1 MIGVLPMKKLNE
13 TSVTMDISGLE
24 TDAANAKSIID
35 AINAGEVAD
44 APIDPEMPEELDFNT
59 DMVPDEFSDDTIGV
73 EDDVVPEM
81 DEDDKLLLEDDPI
94 EDSETIIA
102 DLIKDGAT
110 TTTDIDGAIRECCEL
125 IGESVDNID
134 FGKIHQLVEGLERQP
149 DLFDDYYDVAYK
161 NGRKLYTF
169 GEIDQAMSKLLP
181 NWVYSGDA
189 YDGEELNLIYYPH
202 SGVHFTQEDFDALK
216 SGIKERFGNDVR
228 VRFARSTYAPEQK
241 KIYIGFLD
249 AADEEK
255 LDECSDMISE
265 DTVKQGSSWVNKG
278 KEGTHGKF
286 KTKKDADA
294 QRKAMFASGYKAE
307 SANEIPDFES
317 LCEAAMKGEVVGKFY
332 DGDNEADYK
341 IIQRDGAFYI
351 DSDTVLNRDGFD
363 GPYASYAEAEHE
375 LLSTYPDLTQLPI
388 EDGDLDVHFA
398 DAKETE
404 FANDNGL
411 FEAAMREGDYDK
423 SYEEIYDLLI
433 NGNIREYKEELQKL
447 GRFGVKEYREWA
459 RDMGID
465 ESDLRLDLGI
475 PESGDY
481 NEEDEDF
488 EYLFS
493 LLTNGNIGLYRQK
506 LQALG
511 RDGVKK
517 YIAWASDMG
526 IPVTELKLYMG
537 LNESANTYSEDDFV
551 NEFERLETDALAYS
565 RSNVFYKSVDEF
577 MTKNGKADA
586 RITWSGDYYDVLGK
600 EKAKELVSFVKSK
613 LGVSEDSLNE
623 TSNPDCNYG
632 VSPNPY
638 LKDCKKTP
646 CKMNRVKGFAA
657 RSKEQEGFPLR
668 KDDGL
673 SPKITAIKESA
684 DNMLAS
690 ARSDSHKKAIIRRM
704 ADKMV
709 AEGIAYSDAF
719 EMLSDK

>member
-81 DEDDKLLLEDDPI
+81 DEDDELLLEDDPI

-169 GEIDQAMSKLLP
+169 DEIYQAMRKLLP
-181 NWVYSGDA
+181 NWDYAEDV

-241 KIYIGFLD
+241 KIYIGYLD
-249 AADEEK
+249 ASDEEK

-307 SANEIPDFES
+307 SANEIPDFET
-317 LCEAAMKGEVVGKFY
+317 LCEAAMLEDDN
-332 DGDNEADYK
+332 DG
-341 IIQRDGAFYI
+341 
-351 DSDTVLNRDGFD
+351 
-363 GPYASYAEAEHE
+363 
-375 LLSTYPDLTQLPI
+375 
-388 EDGDLDVHFA
+388 
-398 DAKETE
+398 
-404 FANDNGL
+404 
-411 FEAAMREGDYDK
+411 
-423 SYEEIYDLLI
+423 SYEEIYELLI

-447 GRFGVKEYREWA
+447 GRFGVKQYREWA
-459 RDMGID
+459 HDMGID

-537 LNESANTYSEDDFV
+537 LNESVNTYSEDDFV

-565 RSNVFYKSVDEF
+565 RSDAFYKSVDEF

-632 VSPNPY
+632 VSSNPY

-657 RSKEQEGFPLR
+657 RAKEQEGFPLR

>member
-13 TSVTMDISGLE
+13 TSVTMDISGVE
-24 TDAANAKSIID
+24 TDVANAKSIID

-59 DMVPDEFSDDTIGV
+59 DVVPDEFSDDTIGV

-125 IGESVDNID
+125 IGESADNID

-169 GEIDQAMSKLLP
+169 GEIDQAMRKLLP
-181 NWVYSGDA
+181 NWAYSGDA

-228 VRFARSTYAPEQK
+228 VRFARSSYAPEQK

-255 LDECSDMISE
+255 LDECSGMISE
-265 DTVKQGSSWVNKG
+265 DTIKQGSSWVNKG

-286 KTKKDADA
+286 KTKKEADA

-307 SANEIPDFES
+307 SANEIPDFDA
-317 LCEAAMKGEVVGKFY
+317 LCEAAMRE
-332 DGDNEADYK
+332 
-341 IIQRDGAFYI
+341 
-351 DSDTVLNRDGFD
+351 
-363 GPYASYAEAEHE
+363 
-375 LLSTYPDLTQLPI
+375 
-388 EDGDLDVHFA
+388 
-398 DAKETE
+398 
-404 FANDNGL
+404 ND
-411 FEAAMREGDYDK
+411 FDK
-423 SYEEIYDLLI
+423 SYEEIYDLLV
-433 NGNIREYKEELQKL
+433 NGNIDEYRKEIQKL
-447 GRFGVKEYREWA
+447 GRYGAEQYREWA
-459 RDMGID
+459 SEAGID
-465 ESDLRLDLGI
+465 EGDLRLDLAV
-475 PESGDY
+475 PENSSR
-481 NEEDEDF
+481 EETDEDF
-488 EYLFS
+488 ENLFS
-493 LLTNGNIGLYRQK
+493 QLVNGNLDIYRQK

-511 RDGVKK
+511 RDGVKA
-517 YIAWASDMG
+517 YVSWASDNG
-526 IPVTELKLYMG
+526 IPVEELKLQMG
-537 LNESANTYSEDDFV
+537 
-551 NEFERLETDALAYS
+551 
-565 RSNVFYKSVDEF
+565 
-577 MTKNGKADA
+577 
-586 RITWSGDYYDVLGK
+586 
-600 EKAKELVSFVKSK
+600 
-613 LGVSEDSLNE
+613 LNE

-638 LKDCKKTP
+638 LKGCKKTP

-657 RSKEQEGFPLR
+657 RDKEQEGFPLR

-673 SPKITAIKESA
+673 SPKVIAIKESA
-684 DNMLAS
+684 ENMLAS
-690 ARSDSHKKAIIRRM
+690 ARSDAHKEAIVRRM
-704 ADKMV
+704 ADKLL
-709 AEGIAYSDAF
+709 AEGISYSEAIK
-719 EMLSDK
+719 MLSDK

>member
-169 GEIDQAMSKLLP
+169 DEIYQAMRKLLP
-181 NWVYSGDA
+181 NWDYAEDV

-241 KIYIGFLD
+241 KIYIGYLD
-249 AADEEK
+249 ASDEEK

-307 SANEIPDFES
+307 SANETPDFEA
-317 LCEAAMKGEVVGKFY
+317 LCEAA
-332 DGDNEADYK
+332 
-341 IIQRDGAFYI
+341 I
-351 DSDTVLNRDGFD
+351 
-363 GPYASYAEAEHE
+363 
-375 LLSTYPDLTQLPI
+375 
-388 EDGDLDVHFA
+388 
-398 DAKETE
+398 
-404 FANDNGL
+404 
-411 FEAAMREGDYDK
+411 REGDYDK
-423 SYEEIYDLLI
+423 SYEEIYDLLV

-459 RDMGID
+459 HDMGID

-537 LNESANTYSEDDFV
+537 LNESVNTYSEDDFV

-565 RSNVFYKSVDEF
+565 RSDAFYKSVDEF

-657 RSKEQEGFPLR
+657 RAKEQEGFPLR

>member
-169 GEIDQAMSKLLP
+169 DEIYQAMRKLLP
-181 NWVYSGDA
+181 NWDYAEDV

-241 KIYIGFLD
+241 KIYIGYFD

-307 SANEIPDFES
+307 SANEITDFEA
-317 LCEAAMKGEVVGKFY
+317 LC
-332 DGDNEADYK
+332 
-341 IIQRDGAFYI
+341 
-351 DSDTVLNRDGFD
+351 
-363 GPYASYAEAEHE
+363 
-375 LLSTYPDLTQLPI
+375 
-388 EDGDLDVHFA
+388 
-398 DAKETE
+398 
-404 FANDNGL
+404 
-411 FEAAMREGDYDK
+411 EAAMREGDYDK

-459 RDMGID
+459 QDMGID

-600 EKAKELVSFVKSK
+600 EKAKELVSFVKRK

-657 RSKEQEGFPLR
+657 RAKEQEGFPLR

>member
-24 TDAANAKSIID
+24 TDVANAKSIID
-35 AINAGEVAD
+35 AIHAGEVAD

-169 GEIDQAMSKLLP
+169 DEIYQAMRKLLP
-181 NWVYSGDA
+181 NWDYAEDV

-202 SGVHFTQEDFDALK
+202 SGVNFTQEDFDALK

-228 VRFARSTYAPEQK
+228 VRFARATYAPEQK
-241 KIYIGFLD
+241 KIYIGYLD

-307 SANEIPDFES
+307 SANEIPDFET
-317 LCEAAMKGEVVGKFY
+317 LCEAAMLEDDN
-332 DGDNEADYK
+332 DG
-341 IIQRDGAFYI
+341 
-351 DSDTVLNRDGFD
+351 
-363 GPYASYAEAEHE
+363 
-375 LLSTYPDLTQLPI
+375 
-388 EDGDLDVHFA
+388 
-398 DAKETE
+398 
-404 FANDNGL
+404 
-411 FEAAMREGDYDK
+411 
-423 SYEEIYDLLI
+423 SYEEIYELLI
-433 NGNIREYKEELQKL
+433 NGNIRKYKEKLQKL
-447 GRFGVKEYREWA
+447 GRFGVKQYREWA
-459 RDMGID
+459 HDMGID

-537 LNESANTYSEDDFV
+537 LNESVNTYSEDDFV

-565 RSNVFYKSVDEF
+565 RSDAFYKSVDEF

-600 EKAKELVSFVKSK
+600 EKAKELVSFVKRK

-657 RSKEQEGFPLR
+657 RAKEQEGFPLR

>member
-169 GEIDQAMSKLLP
+169 DEIYQAMRKLLP
-181 NWVYSGDA
+181 NWDYAEDV

-241 KIYIGFLD
+241 KIYIGYLD
-249 AADEEK
+249 ASDEEK

-307 SANEIPDFES
+307 SANEITDFEA
-317 LCEAAMKGEVVGKFY
+317 LC
-332 DGDNEADYK
+332 
-341 IIQRDGAFYI
+341 
-351 DSDTVLNRDGFD
+351 
-363 GPYASYAEAEHE
+363 
-375 LLSTYPDLTQLPI
+375 
-388 EDGDLDVHFA
+388 
-398 DAKETE
+398 
-404 FANDNGL
+404 
-411 FEAAMREGDYDK
+411 EAAMREGDYDK

-447 GRFGVKEYREWA
+447 GRFGVKQYREWA
-459 RDMGID
+459 NDMGID

-565 RSNVFYKSVDEF
+565 RSDAFYKSVDEF

-657 RSKEQEGFPLR
+657 RAKEQEGFPLR

>member
-24 TDAANAKSIID
+24 TDVANAKSIID

-169 GEIDQAMSKLLP
+169 DEIYQAMRKLLP
-181 NWVYSGDA
+181 NWDYAEDV

-202 SGVHFTQEDFDALK
+202 SGVNFTQEDFDALK

-241 KIYIGFLD
+241 KIYIGYLD

-307 SANEIPDFES
+307 SANEIPDFET
-317 LCEAAMKGEVVGKFY
+317 LCEAAMLEDDN
-332 DGDNEADYK
+332 DG
-341 IIQRDGAFYI
+341 
-351 DSDTVLNRDGFD
+351 
-363 GPYASYAEAEHE
+363 
-375 LLSTYPDLTQLPI
+375 
-388 EDGDLDVHFA
+388 
-398 DAKETE
+398 
-404 FANDNGL
+404 
-411 FEAAMREGDYDK
+411 
-423 SYEEIYDLLI
+423 SYEEIYELLI
-433 NGNIREYKEELQKL
+433 NGNIRKYKEKLQKL
-447 GRFGVKEYREWA
+447 GRFGVKQYREWA
-459 RDMGID
+459 HDMGID

-537 LNESANTYSEDDFV
+537 LNESVNTYSEDDFV

-565 RSNVFYKSVDEF
+565 RSDAFYKSVDEF

-600 EKAKELVSFVKSK
+600 EKAKELVSFVKRK

-657 RSKEQEGFPLR
+657 RAKEQEGFPLR

>member
-125 IGESVDNID
+125 IGESVDNVD

-169 GEIDQAMSKLLP
+169 GEIDQAMRKLLP
-181 NWVYSGDA
+181 DWVYAEDV

-249 AADEEK
+249 AADEEQ

-307 SANEIPDFES
+307 SANEIPDFEA
-317 LCEAAMKGEVVGKFY
+317 LCEAAMLEE
-332 DGDNEADYK
+332 DN
-341 IIQRDGAFYI
+341 
-351 DSDTVLNRDGFD
+351 D
-363 GPYASYAEAEHE
+363 GP
-375 LLSTYPDLTQLPI
+375 
-388 EDGDLDVHFA
+388 
-398 DAKETE
+398 
-404 FANDNGL
+404 
-411 FEAAMREGDYDK
+411 
-423 SYEEIYDLLI
+423 YEEIYELLK
-433 NGNIREYKEELQKL
+433 NGNIREYSEELQKL
-447 GRFGVKEYREWA
+447 GRFGVKQYREWA
-459 RDMGID
+459 HDIGID

-493 LLTNGNIGLYRQK
+493 LLTNGNLGLYRQK

-511 RDGVKK
+511 RYGVKK
-517 YIAWASDMG
+517 YIAWASEMG

-537 LNESANTYSEDDFV
+537 LNESVNTYSEDDFV

-565 RSNVFYKSVDEF
+565 RSDAFYKSVDEF

-586 RITWSGDYYDVLGK
+586 RISWSGDYYDVLGK
-600 EKAKELVSFVKSK
+600 EKAKELVSFVKRK

-657 RSKEQEGFPLR
+657 RAKEQEGFPLR

-704 ADKMV
+704 ADKLV

-719 EMLSDK
+719 EMLTDK

>member
-35 AINAGEVAD
+35 AINAGEVVD

-59 DMVPDEFSDDTIGV
+59 DMVSDEFSDDTIGV

-169 GEIDQAMSKLLP
+169 DEIDQAMRKLLP
-181 NWVYSGDA
+181 NWMHAEDV

-202 SGVHFTQEDFDALK
+202 SGVHFTQEDLDALK

-307 SANEIPDFES
+307 SANEIPDFEA
-317 LCEAAMKGEVVGKFY
+317 LCEAAMLE
-332 DGDNEADYK
+332 DDNDM
-341 IIQRDGAFYI
+341 
-351 DSDTVLNRDGFD
+351 
-363 GPYASYAEAEHE
+363 P
-375 LLSTYPDLTQLPI
+375 
-388 EDGDLDVHFA
+388 
-398 DAKETE
+398 
-404 FANDNGL
+404 
-411 FEAAMREGDYDK
+411 
-423 SYEEIYDLLI
+423 YEEIYELLI

-447 GRFGVKEYREWA
+447 GGFGVKQYREWA
-459 RDMGID
+459 HDMGID

-551 NEFERLETDALAYS
+551 NEFERLEADALAYS

-586 RITWSGDYYDVLGK
+586 KITWSGDYYDVLGK
-600 EKAKELVSFVKSK
+600 EKAKELVSFVKRK

-646 CKMNRVKGFAA
+646 CKMKRVKGFAA
-657 RSKEQEGFPLR
+657 RAKEQEGFPLR

-704 ADKMV
+704 ADKLV

>member
-169 GEIDQAMSKLLP
+169 DEIYQAMRKLLP
-181 NWVYSGDA
+181 NWDYAEDV

-241 KIYIGFLD
+241 KIYIGYLD
-249 AADEEK
+249 ASDEEK

-307 SANEIPDFES
+307 SANEITDFEA
-317 LCEAAMKGEVVGKFY
+317 LC
-332 DGDNEADYK
+332 
-341 IIQRDGAFYI
+341 
-351 DSDTVLNRDGFD
+351 
-363 GPYASYAEAEHE
+363 
-375 LLSTYPDLTQLPI
+375 
-388 EDGDLDVHFA
+388 
-398 DAKETE
+398 
-404 FANDNGL
+404 
-411 FEAAMREGDYDK
+411 EAAMREGDYDK
-423 SYEEIYDLLI
+423 SYEEIYDLLV

-447 GRFGVKEYREWA
+447 GRFGVKQYREWA
-459 RDMGID
+459 HDMGID

-565 RSNVFYKSVDEF
+565 RSDAFYKSVDEF

-657 RSKEQEGFPLR
+657 RAKEQEGFPLR

>member
-169 GEIDQAMSKLLP
+169 DEIYQAMRKLLP
-181 NWVYSGDA
+181 NWDYAEDV

-241 KIYIGFLD
+241 KIYIGYLD
-249 AADEEK
+249 ASDEEK

-286 KTKKDADA
+286 KTKKEADA

-307 SANEIPDFES
+307 SANEITDFEA
-317 LCEAAMKGEVVGKFY
+317 LC
-332 DGDNEADYK
+332 
-341 IIQRDGAFYI
+341 
-351 DSDTVLNRDGFD
+351 
-363 GPYASYAEAEHE
+363 
-375 LLSTYPDLTQLPI
+375 
-388 EDGDLDVHFA
+388 
-398 DAKETE
+398 
-404 FANDNGL
+404 
-411 FEAAMREGDYDK
+411 EAAMREGDYDK

-565 RSNVFYKSVDEF
+565 RSDAFYKSVDEF

-600 EKAKELVSFVKSK
+600 EKATELVSFVKSK

>member
-169 GEIDQAMSKLLP
+169 DEIYQAMRKLLP
-181 NWVYSGDA
+181 NWDYAEDV

-202 SGVHFTQEDFDALK
+202 SGVNFTREDFDALK

-241 KIYIGFLD
+241 KIYIGYFD

-307 SANEIPDFES
+307 SANEITDFEA
-317 LCEAAMKGEVVGKFY
+317 LC
-332 DGDNEADYK
+332 
-341 IIQRDGAFYI
+341 
-351 DSDTVLNRDGFD
+351 
-363 GPYASYAEAEHE
+363 
-375 LLSTYPDLTQLPI
+375 
-388 EDGDLDVHFA
+388 
-398 DAKETE
+398 
-404 FANDNGL
+404 
-411 FEAAMREGDYDK
+411 EAAMREGDYDK

-459 RDMGID
+459 HDMGID

-537 LNESANTYSEDDFV
+537 LNESVNTYSEDDFV

-565 RSNVFYKSVDEF
+565 RSDAFYKSVDEF

-600 EKAKELVSFVKSK
+600 EKAKELVSFVKRK

-657 RSKEQEGFPLR
+657 RAKEQEGFPLR

>member
-59 DMVPDEFSDDTIGV
+59 DIVPDEFSDDTIGV

-169 GEIDQAMSKLLP
+169 DEIYQAMRKLLP
-181 NWVYSGDA
+181 NWDYAEDV

-202 SGVHFTQEDFDALK
+202 SGVNFTQEDFDALK

-241 KIYIGFLD
+241 KIYIGYLD
-249 AADEEK
+249 ASDEEK

-307 SANEIPDFES
+307 SANEITDFEA
-317 LCEAAMKGEVVGKFY
+317 LC
-332 DGDNEADYK
+332 
-341 IIQRDGAFYI
+341 
-351 DSDTVLNRDGFD
+351 
-363 GPYASYAEAEHE
+363 
-375 LLSTYPDLTQLPI
+375 
-388 EDGDLDVHFA
+388 
-398 DAKETE
+398 
-404 FANDNGL
+404 
-411 FEAAMREGDYDK
+411 EAAMREGDYDK

-459 RDMGID
+459 HDMGID

-537 LNESANTYSEDDFV
+537 LNESVNTYSEDDFV

-565 RSNVFYKSVDEF
+565 RSDAFYKSVDEF

-646 CKMNRVKGFAA
+646 CKMKRVKGFAA
-657 RSKEQEGFPLR
+657 RAKEQEGFPLR

>member
-59 DMVPDEFSDDTIGV
+59 DVVSDEFSDDTIGV

-125 IGESVDNID
+125 IGESVDNVD

-169 GEIDQAMSKLLP
+169 DEIYQAMRKLLP
-181 NWVYSGDA
+181 NWDYAEDV

-241 KIYIGFLD
+241 KIYIGYLD
-249 AADEEK
+249 ASDEEK

-307 SANEIPDFES
+307 SANEIPDFET
-317 LCEAAMKGEVVGKFY
+317 LCEAAMLEDDN
-332 DGDNEADYK
+332 DG
-341 IIQRDGAFYI
+341 
-351 DSDTVLNRDGFD
+351 
-363 GPYASYAEAEHE
+363 
-375 LLSTYPDLTQLPI
+375 
-388 EDGDLDVHFA
+388 
-398 DAKETE
+398 
-404 FANDNGL
+404 
-411 FEAAMREGDYDK
+411 
-423 SYEEIYDLLI
+423 SYEEIYELLI

-447 GRFGVKEYREWA
+447 GRFGVKQYREWA
-459 RDMGID
+459 HDMGID

-493 LLTNGNIGLYRQK
+493 LLTNGNLDLYRQK

-517 YIAWASDMG
+517 YIAWASDME

-537 LNESANTYSEDDFV
+537 LNESVNTYSEDDFV

-565 RSNVFYKSVDEF
+565 RSDAFYKSVDEF

-586 RITWSGDYYDVLGK
+586 RISWSGDYYDVLGK
-600 EKAKELVSFVKSK
+600 EKAKELVSFVKRK

-657 RSKEQEGFPLR
+657 RAKEQEGFPLR

-704 ADKMV
+704 ADKLV

-719 EMLSDK
+719 EMLTDK

>member
-81 DEDDKLLLEDDPI
+81 DEDDELLLEDDPI

-169 GEIDQAMSKLLP
+169 GEIDQAMRELLP
-181 NWVYSGDA
+181 NWGYSGDA

-241 KIYIGFLD
+241 KIYIGYLD
-249 AADEEK
+249 ASDEEK

-307 SANEIPDFES
+307 SANEIPDFET
-317 LCEAAMKGEVVGKFY
+317 LCEAAM
-332 DGDNEADYK
+332 
-341 IIQRDGAFYI
+341 
-351 DSDTVLNRDGFD
+351 
-363 GPYASYAEAEHE
+363 
-375 LLSTYPDLTQLPI
+375 
-388 EDGDLDVHFA
+388 
-398 DAKETE
+398 
-404 FANDNGL
+404 
-411 FEAAMREGDYDK
+411 EGDYDK

-459 RDMGID
+459 HDMGID

-537 LNESANTYSEDDFV
+537 LNESVNAYSEDDFV

-657 RSKEQEGFPLR
+657 RAKEQEGFPLR

>member
-81 DEDDKLLLEDDPI
+81 DEDDELLLEDDPI

-169 GEIDQAMSKLLP
+169 GEIDQAMRKLLP
-181 NWVYSGDA
+181 NWDYAEDV

-241 KIYIGFLD
+241 KIYIGYLD

-307 SANEIPDFES
+307 SANEIPDFET
-317 LCEAAMKGEVVGKFY
+317 LCEAAMLEDDN
-332 DGDNEADYK
+332 DG
-341 IIQRDGAFYI
+341 
-351 DSDTVLNRDGFD
+351 
-363 GPYASYAEAEHE
+363 
-375 LLSTYPDLTQLPI
+375 
-388 EDGDLDVHFA
+388 
-398 DAKETE
+398 
-404 FANDNGL
+404 
-411 FEAAMREGDYDK
+411 
-423 SYEEIYDLLI
+423 SYEEIYELLI

-447 GRFGVKEYREWA
+447 GRFGVKQYREWA
-459 RDMGID
+459 HDMGID

-537 LNESANTYSEDDFV
+537 LNESVNTYSEDDFV

-565 RSNVFYKSVDEF
+565 RSDAFYKSVDEF

-657 RSKEQEGFPLR
+657 RAKEQEGFPLR

>member
-13 TSVTMDISGLE
+13 TSVTMDISGVE
-24 TDAANAKSIID
+24 TDVANAKSIID

-59 DMVPDEFSDDTIGV
+59 DVVPDEFSDDTIGV

-169 GEIDQAMSKLLP
+169 DEIYQAMRKLLP
-181 NWVYSGDA
+181 NWVYAEDV
-189 YDGEELNLIYYPH
+189 YDGDELNLIYYPH

-241 KIYIGFLD
+241 KIYIGYLD
-249 AADEEK
+249 ASDEEK

-307 SANEIPDFES
+307 SANETPDFEA
-317 LCEAAMKGEVVGKFY
+317 LCEAA
-332 DGDNEADYK
+332 
-341 IIQRDGAFYI
+341 I
-351 DSDTVLNRDGFD
+351 
-363 GPYASYAEAEHE
+363 
-375 LLSTYPDLTQLPI
+375 
-388 EDGDLDVHFA
+388 
-398 DAKETE
+398 
-404 FANDNGL
+404 
-411 FEAAMREGDYDK
+411 REGDYDK
-423 SYEEIYDLLI
+423 SYEEIYDLLV

-459 RDMGID
+459 HDMGID

-537 LNESANTYSEDDFV
+537 LNESVNTYSEDDFV

-657 RSKEQEGFPLR
+657 RAKEQEGFPLR

>member
-59 DMVPDEFSDDTIGV
+59 DVVSDEFSDDTIGV

-169 GEIDQAMSKLLP
+169 GEIDQAMRKLLP
-181 NWVYSGDA
+181 NWVYAEDV
-189 YDGEELNLIYYPH
+189 YDGDELNLIYYPH

-307 SANEIPDFES
+307 SANEIPDFEA
-317 LCEAAMKGEVVGKFY
+317 LCEAAMLE
-332 DGDNEADYK
+332 DDDAD
-341 IIQRDGAFYI
+341 D
-351 DSDTVLNRDGFD
+351 
-363 GPYASYAEAEHE
+363 
-375 LLSTYPDLTQLPI
+375 
-388 EDGDLDVHFA
+388 
-398 DAKETE
+398 
-404 FANDNGL
+404 
-411 FEAAMREGDYDK
+411 M
-423 SYEEIYDLLI
+423 SYEEIYELLI
-433 NGNIREYKEELQKL
+433 NGNIREYKEELQRL
-447 GRFGVKEYREWA
+447 GRFGVKQYREWA
-459 RDMGID
+459 HDMGID

-488 EYLFS
+488 ENLFS
-493 LLTNGNIGLYRQK
+493 QLVNGNFDSYRQK

-511 RDGVKK
+511 RYGVKK
-517 YIAWASDMG
+517 YVAWASENG
-526 IPVTELKLYMG
+526 IPVKELKLNMG
-537 LNESANTYSEDDFV
+537 LNESAGSYTEDDFV
-551 NEFERLETDALAYS
+551 NDLECLENDAQAYS
-565 RSNVFYKSVDEF
+565 RSNDFYKSVDEF

-586 RITWSGDYYDVLGK
+586 RITWTGDYYDVLGK
-600 EKAKELVSFVKSK
+600 EKARELVSFVKRK
-613 LGVSEDSLNE
+613 LGVDEDSLNE

-690 ARSDSHKKAIIRRM
+690 ARSDSHKQAIIRRM
-704 ADKMV
+704 ADKLV

-719 EMLSDK
+719 ELLSNK

>member
-13 TSVTMDISGLE
+13 TSVTMNISGLE

-59 DMVPDEFSDDTIGV
+59 DLVSDEFSDDTIGV

-125 IGESVDNID
+125 IGESADNID
-134 FGKIHQLVEGLERQP
+134 FGKIHQLVEGKEKTERIVPNAYKPEFYYGLLDRMVQDCEYYLGVGYGFEKHLWAGSVERQ
-149 DLFDDYYDVAYK
+149 
-161 NGRKLYTF
+161 
-169 GEIDQAMSKLLP
+169 IQAMR
-181 NWVYSGDA
+181 
-189 YDGEELNLIYYPH
+189 EIY
-202 SGVHFTQEDFDALK
+202 DALAK
-216 SGIKERFGNDVR
+216 KPEWLTREDIDEYERKMLAVKAKVEAKR
-228 VRFARSTYAPEQK
+228 EM
-241 KIYIGFLD
+241 LD
-249 AADEEK
+249 
-255 LDECSDMISE
+255 E
-265 DTVKQGSSWVNKG
+265 DTVKRGSSWVNKG

-286 KTKKDADA
+286 KTKKEADA

-307 SANEIPDFES
+307 SANETPDFEA
-317 LCEAAMKGEVVGKFY
+317 LCEAAMLE
-332 DGDNEADYK
+332 DDDAD
-341 IIQRDGAFYI
+341 D
-351 DSDTVLNRDGFD
+351 
-363 GPYASYAEAEHE
+363 
-375 LLSTYPDLTQLPI
+375 
-388 EDGDLDVHFA
+388 
-398 DAKETE
+398 
-404 FANDNGL
+404 
-411 FEAAMREGDYDK
+411 M
-423 SYEEIYDLLI
+423 SYEEIYELLI
-433 NGNIREYKEELQKL
+433 NGNIREYKEELQRL
-447 GRFGVKEYREWA
+447 GRFGVNQYREWA
-459 RDMGID
+459 NDMGID

-537 LNESANTYSEDDFV
+537 LYESVNSYTEDDFV
-551 NEFERLETDALAYS
+551 EAFEQLEDDAFAYGRLDDFRNAESEFI
-565 RSNVFYKSVDEF
+565 NKSGVEIP
-577 MTKNGKADA
+577 
-586 RITWSGDYYDVLGK
+586 RITWSGDYYSALGK
-600 EKAKELVSFVKSK
+600 EKAKQMVSSIKK
-613 LGVSEDSLNE
+613 QLGVDEDEEELNE

-632 VSPNPY
+632 TKPNPY

-646 CKMNRVKGFAA
+646 CEMKRVKGFAA
-657 RSKEQEGFPLR
+657 RDKEQEGFPLR

-673 SPKITAIKESA
+673 SPKVVAIKESA
-684 DNMLAS
+684 ENMLAS
-690 ARSDSHKKAIIRRM
+690 ARSDTHKEAIVRRM
-704 ADKMV
+704 ADKLL
-709 AEGIAYSDAF
+709 AEGISYSDAIKL
-719 EMLSDK
+719 LSDK

>member
-35 AINAGEVAD
+35 AINAGEVVD

-59 DMVPDEFSDDTIGV
+59 DMVSDEFSDDTIGV

-125 IGESVDNID
+125 IGESADNID

-169 GEIDQAMSKLLP
+169 DEIYQAMRKLLP
-181 NWVYSGDA
+181 NWGYVEDV

-228 VRFARSTYAPEQK
+228 VRFARSTYAPEPK
-241 KIYIGFLD
+241 KIYIGYLD
-249 AADEEK
+249 ASDEEK

-307 SANEIPDFES
+307 SANEITDFEA
-317 LCEAAMKGEVVGKFY
+317 LC
-332 DGDNEADYK
+332 
-341 IIQRDGAFYI
+341 
-351 DSDTVLNRDGFD
+351 
-363 GPYASYAEAEHE
+363 
-375 LLSTYPDLTQLPI
+375 
-388 EDGDLDVHFA
+388 
-398 DAKETE
+398 
-404 FANDNGL
+404 
-411 FEAAMREGDYDK
+411 EAAMREGDYDK

-459 RDMGID
+459 HDMGID

-475 PESGDY
+475 PESGNY

-565 RSNVFYKSVDEF
+565 RSDAFYKSVDEF

-600 EKAKELVSFVKSK
+600 EKAKELVSFVKRK

-657 RSKEQEGFPLR
+657 RAKEQEGFPLR

>member
-24 TDAANAKSIID
+24 TDVANAKSIID

-169 GEIDQAMSKLLP
+169 DEIYQAMRKLLP
-181 NWVYSGDA
+181 NWDYAEDV

-202 SGVHFTQEDFDALK
+202 SGVNFTQEDFDALK

-241 KIYIGFLD
+241 KIYIGYLD

-278 KEGTHGKF
+278 KEGAHGKF

-307 SANEIPDFES
+307 SANEIPDFET
-317 LCEAAMKGEVVGKFY
+317 LCEAAMLEDDN
-332 DGDNEADYK
+332 DG
-341 IIQRDGAFYI
+341 
-351 DSDTVLNRDGFD
+351 
-363 GPYASYAEAEHE
+363 
-375 LLSTYPDLTQLPI
+375 
-388 EDGDLDVHFA
+388 
-398 DAKETE
+398 
-404 FANDNGL
+404 
-411 FEAAMREGDYDK
+411 
-423 SYEEIYDLLI
+423 SYEEIYELLI
-433 NGNIREYKEELQKL
+433 NGNIRKYKEKLQKL
-447 GRFGVKEYREWA
+447 GRFGVKQYREWA
-459 RDMGID
+459 HDMGID

-493 LLTNGNIGLYRQK
+493 LLTNGNIGLYRRK

-537 LNESANTYSEDDFV
+537 LNESVNTYSEDDFV

-565 RSNVFYKSVDEF
+565 RSDAFYKSVDEF

-657 RSKEQEGFPLR
+657 RAKEQEGFPLR

>member
-35 AINAGEVAD
+35 AINAGEVVD

-59 DMVPDEFSDDTIGV
+59 DMVSDEFSDDTIGV

-169 GEIDQAMSKLLP
+169 DEIDQAMRKLLP
-181 NWVYSGDA
+181 NWMHAEDV

-202 SGVHFTQEDFDALK
+202 SGVHFTQEDLDALK

-307 SANEIPDFES
+307 SANEIPDFEA
-317 LCEAAMKGEVVGKFY
+317 LCEAAMLE
-332 DGDNEADYK
+332 DDNDM
-341 IIQRDGAFYI
+341 
-351 DSDTVLNRDGFD
+351 
-363 GPYASYAEAEHE
+363 P
-375 LLSTYPDLTQLPI
+375 
-388 EDGDLDVHFA
+388 
-398 DAKETE
+398 
-404 FANDNGL
+404 
-411 FEAAMREGDYDK
+411 
-423 SYEEIYDLLI
+423 YEEIYELLI

-447 GRFGVKEYREWA
+447 GGFGVKQYREWA
-459 RDMGID
+459 HDMGID

-551 NEFERLETDALAYS
+551 NEFERLEADALAYS

-586 RITWSGDYYDVLGK
+586 KITWSGDYYDVLGK
-600 EKAKELVSFVKSK
+600 EKAKELVSFVKRK

-646 CKMNRVKGFAA
+646 CKMKRVKGFAA
-657 RSKEQEGFPLR
+657 RAKEQEGFPLR

-673 SPKITAIKESA
+673 SPKITAIKESV

-704 ADKMV
+704 ADKLV

>member
-35 AINAGEVAD
+35 AINAGEVAG

-81 DEDDKLLLEDDPI
+81 DEDDELLLEDDPI

-169 GEIDQAMSKLLP
+169 GEIYQAMRELLP
-181 NWVYSGDA
+181 NWDYVEDV

-241 KIYIGFLD
+241 KIYIGYLD

-307 SANEIPDFES
+307 SANEIPDFET
-317 LCEAAMKGEVVGKFY
+317 LC
-332 DGDNEADYK
+332 
-341 IIQRDGAFYI
+341 
-351 DSDTVLNRDGFD
+351 
-363 GPYASYAEAEHE
+363 
-375 LLSTYPDLTQLPI
+375 
-388 EDGDLDVHFA
+388 
-398 DAKETE
+398 
-404 FANDNGL
+404 
-411 FEAAMREGDYDK
+411 EAAMREGDYDK

-447 GRFGVKEYREWA
+447 GRFGVKQYREWA
-459 RDMGID
+459 HDMGID

-537 LNESANTYSEDDFV
+537 LNESVNTYSEDDFV

-565 RSNVFYKSVDEF
+565 RSDAFYKSVDEF

-657 RSKEQEGFPLR
+657 RAKEQEGFPLR

>member
-169 GEIDQAMSKLLP
+169 DEIYQAMKELLP
-181 NWVYSGDA
+181 DWDYSEDV

-202 SGVHFTQEDFDALK
+202 SGVNFTQEDFDALK

-241 KIYIGFLD
+241 KIYIGYLD
-249 AADEEK
+249 ASDEEK

-307 SANEIPDFES
+307 SANEITDFEA
-317 LCEAAMKGEVVGKFY
+317 LC
-332 DGDNEADYK
+332 
-341 IIQRDGAFYI
+341 
-351 DSDTVLNRDGFD
+351 
-363 GPYASYAEAEHE
+363 
-375 LLSTYPDLTQLPI
+375 
-388 EDGDLDVHFA
+388 
-398 DAKETE
+398 
-404 FANDNGL
+404 
-411 FEAAMREGDYDK
+411 EAAMREGDYDK
-423 SYEEIYDLLI
+423 SYEEIYELLI

-447 GRFGVKEYREWA
+447 GRFGVKQYREWA
-459 RDMGID
+459 NDMGID

-537 LNESANTYSEDDFV
+537 LNESVNAYSEDDFV

-565 RSNVFYKSVDEF
+565 RSDAFYKSVDEF

-657 RSKEQEGFPLR
+657 RAKEQEGFPLR

>member
-73 EDDVVPEM
+73 EDDVVPDM
-81 DEDDKLLLEDDPI
+81 DEDDELLLEDDPI

-169 GEIDQAMSKLLP
+169 GEIDQAMRKLLP
-181 NWVYSGDA
+181 NWDYAEDV

-241 KIYIGFLD
+241 KIYIGYLD

-307 SANEIPDFES
+307 SANEIPDFET
-317 LCEAAMKGEVVGKFY
+317 LC
-332 DGDNEADYK
+332 
-341 IIQRDGAFYI
+341 
-351 DSDTVLNRDGFD
+351 
-363 GPYASYAEAEHE
+363 
-375 LLSTYPDLTQLPI
+375 
-388 EDGDLDVHFA
+388 
-398 DAKETE
+398 
-404 FANDNGL
+404 
-411 FEAAMREGDYDK
+411 EAAMREGDYDK
-423 SYEEIYDLLI
+423 SYDEIYDLLV

-447 GRFGVKEYREWA
+447 GRFGVKQYREWA
-459 RDMGID
+459 HDMGID

-537 LNESANTYSEDDFV
+537 LNESVNTYSEDDFV

-565 RSNVFYKSVDEF
+565 RSDAFYKSVDEF

-657 RSKEQEGFPLR
+657 RAKEQEGFPLR

>member
-1 MIGVLPMKKLNE
+1 M
-13 TSVTMDISGLE
+13 
-24 TDAANAKSIID
+24 
-35 AINAGEVAD
+35 
-44 APIDPEMPEELDFNT
+44 
-59 DMVPDEFSDDTIGV
+59 
-73 EDDVVPEM
+73 
-81 DEDDKLLLEDDPI
+81 
-94 EDSETIIA
+94 
-102 DLIKDGAT
+102 
-110 TTTDIDGAIRECCEL
+110 
-125 IGESVDNID
+125 
-134 FGKIHQLVEGLERQP
+134 VEGLERQP

-181 NWVYSGDA
+181 DWVYAGDA

-202 SGVHFTQEDFDALK
+202 SGVHFTREDFDALK

-307 SANEIPDFES
+307 SANEIPDFEA
-317 LCEAAMKGEVVGKFY
+317 LCEAAMLE
-332 DGDNEADYK
+332 DDDAD
-341 IIQRDGAFYI
+341 D
-351 DSDTVLNRDGFD
+351 
-363 GPYASYAEAEHE
+363 
-375 LLSTYPDLTQLPI
+375 
-388 EDGDLDVHFA
+388 
-398 DAKETE
+398 
-404 FANDNGL
+404 
-411 FEAAMREGDYDK
+411 M
-423 SYEEIYDLLI
+423 SYEEIYELLI
-433 NGNIREYKEELQKL
+433 NGNIREYKEELQRL
-447 GRFGVKEYREWA
+447 GRFGVKQYREWA
-459 RDMGID
+459 HDMGID
-465 ESDLRLDLGI
+465 ESELRLDLGI

-481 NEEDEDF
+481 NDEDF

-537 LNESANTYSEDDFV
+537 
-551 NEFERLETDALAYS
+551 
-565 RSNVFYKSVDEF
+565 
-577 MTKNGKADA
+577 
-586 RITWSGDYYDVLGK
+586 
-600 EKAKELVSFVKSK
+600 
-613 LGVSEDSLNE
+613 LNE

-704 ADKMV
+704 ADKLV

>member
-81 DEDDKLLLEDDPI
+81 DEDDELLLEDDPI

-169 GEIDQAMSKLLP
+169 GEIDQAMRELLP
-181 NWVYSGDA
+181 NWDYSEDA

-241 KIYIGFLD
+241 KIYIGYLD

-307 SANEIPDFES
+307 SANEIPDFET
-317 LCEAAMKGEVVGKFY
+317 LC
-332 DGDNEADYK
+332 
-341 IIQRDGAFYI
+341 
-351 DSDTVLNRDGFD
+351 
-363 GPYASYAEAEHE
+363 
-375 LLSTYPDLTQLPI
+375 
-388 EDGDLDVHFA
+388 
-398 DAKETE
+398 
-404 FANDNGL
+404 
-411 FEAAMREGDYDK
+411 EAAMREGDYDK
-423 SYEEIYDLLI
+423 SYDEIYDLLV

-447 GRFGVKEYREWA
+447 GRFGVKQYREWA
-459 RDMGID
+459 HDMGID

-537 LNESANTYSEDDFV
+537 LNESVNTYSEDDFV

-565 RSNVFYKSVDEF
+565 RSDAFYKSVDEF

-657 RSKEQEGFPLR
+657 RAKEQEGFPLR

>member
-59 DMVPDEFSDDTIGV
+59 DVVSDEFSDDTIGV

-125 IGESVDNID
+125 IGESVDNVD

-169 GEIDQAMSKLLP
+169 GEIDQAMRKLLP
-181 NWVYSGDA
+181 DWVYAEDV

-249 AADEEK
+249 AADEEQ

-307 SANEIPDFES
+307 SANEIPDFEA
-317 LCEAAMKGEVVGKFY
+317 LCEAAMLEEDN
-332 DGDNEADYK
+332 DG
-341 IIQRDGAFYI
+341 
-351 DSDTVLNRDGFD
+351 
-363 GPYASYAEAEHE
+363 
-375 LLSTYPDLTQLPI
+375 
-388 EDGDLDVHFA
+388 
-398 DAKETE
+398 
-404 FANDNGL
+404 
-411 FEAAMREGDYDK
+411 
-423 SYEEIYDLLI
+423 SYEEIYELLI

-447 GRFGVKEYREWA
+447 GRFGVKQYREWA
-459 RDMGID
+459 HDMGID

-493 LLTNGNIGLYRQK
+493 LLTNGNLDLYRQK

-537 LNESANTYSEDDFV
+537 LNESVNTYSEDDFV

-565 RSNVFYKSVDEF
+565 RSNAFYKSVDEF

-586 RITWSGDYYDVLGK
+586 RISWSGDYYDVLGK
-600 EKAKELVSFVKSK
+600 EKAKELVSFVKRK

-657 RSKEQEGFPLR
+657 RAKEQEGFPLR

-704 ADKMV
+704 ADKLV

-719 EMLSDK
+719 EMLTDK

>member
-59 DMVPDEFSDDTIGV
+59 DVVPDEFSDDTIGV

-169 GEIDQAMSKLLP
+169 DEIYQAMRKLLP
-181 NWVYSGDA
+181 NWDYAEDV

-241 KIYIGFLD
+241 KIYIGYLD
-249 AADEEK
+249 ASDEEK

-307 SANEIPDFES
+307 SANEIPDFET
-317 LCEAAMKGEVVGKFY
+317 LCEAAMLEDDN
-332 DGDNEADYK
+332 DG
-341 IIQRDGAFYI
+341 
-351 DSDTVLNRDGFD
+351 
-363 GPYASYAEAEHE
+363 
-375 LLSTYPDLTQLPI
+375 
-388 EDGDLDVHFA
+388 
-398 DAKETE
+398 
-404 FANDNGL
+404 
-411 FEAAMREGDYDK
+411 
-423 SYEEIYDLLI
+423 SYEEIYELLI

-447 GRFGVKEYREWA
+447 GRFGVKQYREWA
-459 RDMGID
+459 HDMGID

-537 LNESANTYSEDDFV
+537 LNESVNTYSEDDFV

-565 RSNVFYKSVDEF
+565 RSDAFYKSVDEF

-657 RSKEQEGFPLR
+657 RAKEQEGFPLR

>member
-13 TSVTMDISGLE
+13 TSVTMDISGVE
-24 TDAANAKSIID
+24 TDVANAKSIID

-59 DMVPDEFSDDTIGV
+59 DVVPDEFSDDTIGV

-125 IGESVDNID
+125 IGESADNID

-181 NWVYSGDA
+181 DWAYSGDA

-249 AADEEK
+249 ASDEEK
-255 LDECSDMISE
+255 LDESSDMISE

-307 SANEIPDFES
+307 SANEIPDFEA
-317 LCEAAMKGEVVGKFY
+317 LCEAAM
-332 DGDNEADYK
+332 
-341 IIQRDGAFYI
+341 
-351 DSDTVLNRDGFD
+351 L
-363 GPYASYAEAEHE
+363 
-375 LLSTYPDLTQLPI
+375 
-388 EDGDLDVHFA
+388 EDDDH
-398 DAKETE
+398 
-404 FANDNGL
+404 
-411 FEAAMREGDYDK
+411 
-423 SYEEIYDLLI
+423 SYEEIYELLI

-447 GRFGVKEYREWA
+447 GRLGVKQYREWA
-459 RDMGID
+459 HDMGID

-537 LNESANTYSEDDFV
+537 LNE
-551 NEFERLETDALAYS
+551 
-565 RSNVFYKSVDEF
+565 
-577 MTKNGKADA
+577 
-586 RITWSGDYYDVLGK
+586 
-600 EKAKELVSFVKSK
+600 
-613 LGVSEDSLNE
+613 

-638 LKDCKKTP
+638 LKDCKKTL

-673 SPKITAIKESA
+673 SPKITAIKESV

-704 ADKMV
+704 ADKLV

>member
-59 DMVPDEFSDDTIGV
+59 DVVSDEFSDDTIGV

-169 GEIDQAMSKLLP
+169 GEIDQAMRKLLP
-181 NWVYSGDA
+181 NWDYAEDV

-202 SGVHFTQEDFDALK
+202 SGVNFTREDFDALK

-241 KIYIGFLD
+241 KIYIGYLD

-307 SANEIPDFES
+307 SANEIPDFET
-317 LCEAAMKGEVVGKFY
+317 LCEAAMREDDN
-332 DGDNEADYK
+332 DG
-341 IIQRDGAFYI
+341 
-351 DSDTVLNRDGFD
+351 
-363 GPYASYAEAEHE
+363 
-375 LLSTYPDLTQLPI
+375 
-388 EDGDLDVHFA
+388 
-398 DAKETE
+398 
-404 FANDNGL
+404 
-411 FEAAMREGDYDK
+411 
-423 SYEEIYDLLI
+423 SYEEIYELLI

-447 GRFGVKEYREWA
+447 GRFGVKQYREWA
-459 RDMGID
+459 HDMGID

-537 LNESANTYSEDDFV
+537 LNESVNTYSEDDFV

-565 RSNVFYKSVDEF
+565 RSDAFYKSVDEF

-657 RSKEQEGFPLR
+657 RAKEQEGFPLR

>member
-81 DEDDKLLLEDDPI
+81 DEDDELLLEDDPI

-169 GEIDQAMSKLLP
+169 DEIYQAMRKLLP
-181 NWVYSGDA
+181 NWVYAEDV

-241 KIYIGFLD
+241 KIYIGYLD
-249 AADEEK
+249 ASDEEK

-307 SANEIPDFES
+307 SANEIPDFET
-317 LCEAAMKGEVVGKFY
+317 LCEAAMLEDDN
-332 DGDNEADYK
+332 DG
-341 IIQRDGAFYI
+341 
-351 DSDTVLNRDGFD
+351 
-363 GPYASYAEAEHE
+363 
-375 LLSTYPDLTQLPI
+375 
-388 EDGDLDVHFA
+388 
-398 DAKETE
+398 
-404 FANDNGL
+404 
-411 FEAAMREGDYDK
+411 
-423 SYEEIYDLLI
+423 SYEEIYDLLV

-447 GRFGVKEYREWA
+447 GRFGVKQYREWA
-459 RDMGID
+459 HDMGID

-537 LNESANTYSEDDFV
+537 LNESVNTYSEDDFV

-565 RSNVFYKSVDEF
+565 RSDAFYKSVDEF

-657 RSKEQEGFPLR
+657 RAKEQEGFPLR

>member
-81 DEDDKLLLEDDPI
+81 DEDDELLLEDDPI

-169 GEIDQAMSKLLP
+169 DEIYQAMRKLLP
-181 NWVYSGDA
+181 NWDYAEDV

-202 SGVHFTQEDFDALK
+202 SGVNFTREDFDALK

-241 KIYIGFLD
+241 KIYIGYLD
-249 AADEEK
+249 ASDEEK

-307 SANEIPDFES
+307 SANEITDFEA
-317 LCEAAMKGEVVGKFY
+317 LC
-332 DGDNEADYK
+332 
-341 IIQRDGAFYI
+341 
-351 DSDTVLNRDGFD
+351 
-363 GPYASYAEAEHE
+363 
-375 LLSTYPDLTQLPI
+375 
-388 EDGDLDVHFA
+388 
-398 DAKETE
+398 
-404 FANDNGL
+404 
-411 FEAAMREGDYDK
+411 EAAMREGDYDK

-459 RDMGID
+459 HDMGID

-537 LNESANTYSEDDFV
+537 LNESVNTYSEDDFV

-565 RSNVFYKSVDEF
+565 RSDAFYKSVDEF

-657 RSKEQEGFPLR
+657 RAKEQEGFPLR

>member
-169 GEIDQAMSKLLP
+169 DEIYQAMRKLLP
-181 NWVYSGDA
+181 NWDYAEDV

-202 SGVHFTQEDFDALK
+202 SGVNFTQEDFDALK

-241 KIYIGFLD
+241 KIYIGYLD
-249 AADEEK
+249 ASDEEK

-307 SANEIPDFES
+307 SANEITDFEA
-317 LCEAAMKGEVVGKFY
+317 LC
-332 DGDNEADYK
+332 
-341 IIQRDGAFYI
+341 
-351 DSDTVLNRDGFD
+351 
-363 GPYASYAEAEHE
+363 
-375 LLSTYPDLTQLPI
+375 
-388 EDGDLDVHFA
+388 
-398 DAKETE
+398 
-404 FANDNGL
+404 
-411 FEAAMREGDYDK
+411 EAAMREGDYDK

-459 RDMGID
+459 HDMGID

-493 LLTNGNIGLYRQK
+493 LLTNGNITLYRQK

-537 LNESANTYSEDDFV
+537 LNESVNTYSEDDFV

-565 RSNVFYKSVDEF
+565 RSDAFYKSVDEF

>member
-169 GEIDQAMSKLLP
+169 DEIYQVMRKLLP
-181 NWVYSGDA
+181 NWDYAEDV

-241 KIYIGFLD
+241 KIYIGYLD
-249 AADEEK
+249 ASDEEK

-307 SANEIPDFES
+307 SANEITDFEA
-317 LCEAAMKGEVVGKFY
+317 LC
-332 DGDNEADYK
+332 
-341 IIQRDGAFYI
+341 
-351 DSDTVLNRDGFD
+351 
-363 GPYASYAEAEHE
+363 
-375 LLSTYPDLTQLPI
+375 
-388 EDGDLDVHFA
+388 
-398 DAKETE
+398 
-404 FANDNGL
+404 
-411 FEAAMREGDYDK
+411 EAAMREGDYDK

-459 RDMGID
+459 HDMGID

-511 RDGVKK
+511 RDGLKK

-657 RSKEQEGFPLR
+657 RAKEQEGFPLR

>member
-125 IGESVDNID
+125 IGESADNID

-169 GEIDQAMSKLLP
+169 DEIYQAMRKLLP
-181 NWVYSGDA
+181 NWVYAEDV
-189 YDGEELNLIYYPH
+189 YDGDELNLIYYPH

-241 KIYIGFLD
+241 KIYIGYLD
-249 AADEEK
+249 ASDEEK

-307 SANEIPDFES
+307 SANEITDFEA
-317 LCEAAMKGEVVGKFY
+317 LC
-332 DGDNEADYK
+332 
-341 IIQRDGAFYI
+341 
-351 DSDTVLNRDGFD
+351 
-363 GPYASYAEAEHE
+363 
-375 LLSTYPDLTQLPI
+375 
-388 EDGDLDVHFA
+388 
-398 DAKETE
+398 
-404 FANDNGL
+404 
-411 FEAAMREGDYDK
+411 EAAMREGDYDK

-447 GRFGVKEYREWA
+447 GRFGVKQYREWA
-459 RDMGID
+459 HDMGID

-565 RSNVFYKSVDEF
+565 RSDAFYKSVDEF

-586 RITWSGDYYDVLGK
+586 RISWSGDYYDVLGK
-600 EKAKELVSFVKSK
+600 EKAKELVSFVKRK

-657 RSKEQEGFPLR
+657 RAKEQEGFPLR

-704 ADKMV
+704 ADKLV

-719 EMLSDK
+719 EMLTDK

>member
-59 DMVPDEFSDDTIGV
+59 DVVSDEFSDDTIGV

-169 GEIDQAMSKLLP
+169 GEIDQAMRKLLP
-181 NWVYSGDA
+181 NWVYAEDV
-189 YDGEELNLIYYPH
+189 YDGDELNLIYYPH

-307 SANEIPDFES
+307 SANEIPDFEA
-317 LCEAAMKGEVVGKFY
+317 LCEAAMLEEDN
-332 DGDNEADYK
+332 DG
-341 IIQRDGAFYI
+341 
-351 DSDTVLNRDGFD
+351 
-363 GPYASYAEAEHE
+363 
-375 LLSTYPDLTQLPI
+375 
-388 EDGDLDVHFA
+388 
-398 DAKETE
+398 
-404 FANDNGL
+404 
-411 FEAAMREGDYDK
+411 
-423 SYEEIYDLLI
+423 SYEEIYELLI

-447 GRFGVKEYREWA
+447 GRFGVKQYREWA
-459 RDMGID
+459 HDMGID

-493 LLTNGNIGLYRQK
+493 LLTNGNLGLYRQK

-537 LNESANTYSEDDFV
+537 LNESVNTYSEDDFV

-565 RSNVFYKSVDEF
+565 RSDAFYKSVDEF

-586 RITWSGDYYDVLGK
+586 RISWSGDYYDVLGK
-600 EKAKELVSFVKSK
+600 EKAKELVSFVKRK

-657 RSKEQEGFPLR
+657 RAKEQEGFPLR

-704 ADKMV
+704 ADKLV

-719 EMLSDK
+719 EMLTDK